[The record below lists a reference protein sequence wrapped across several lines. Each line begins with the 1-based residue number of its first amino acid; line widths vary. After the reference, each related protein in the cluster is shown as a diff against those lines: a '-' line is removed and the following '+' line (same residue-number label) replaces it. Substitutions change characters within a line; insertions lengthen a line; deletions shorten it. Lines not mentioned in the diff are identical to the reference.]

1 MTENE
6 ISRVIVDAAIEVHRE
21 LGGPGLL
28 ESIYEEALAF
38 ELEER
43 GLSVV
48 RQQKV
53 PVVYKGRRLAGNLRL
68 DLIVNQKVI
77 VECKATTMYSAIFEA
92 QALTYLRLLDL
103 KLAIVINFGKRRVSQ
118 GVRRVVNGLEEGE
131 SEVE

>member
-1 MTENE
+1 MNENE
-6 ISRVIVDAAIEVHRE
+6 ISKVIVDAAIEVHRE

-43 GLSVV
+43 GLSVQ
-48 RQQKV
+48 RQQTV
-53 PVVYKGRRLAGNLRL
+53 PIVYKGRRLTGNLRL
-68 DLIVNQKVI
+68 DLIVNKKVI
-77 VECKATTMYSAIFEA
+77 IECKATTMYNSVFEA

-103 KLAIVINFGKRRVSQ
+103 KLAMVINFGKRRVSQ

-131 SEVE
+131 AKVE

>member
-6 ISRVIVDAAIEVHRE
+6 ISRVIIDAAIEVHRE

-28 ESIYEEALAF
+28 ESIYEEALVF

-43 GLSVV
+43 GLSVE

-53 PVVYKGRRLAGNLRL
+53 PVEYKGRRLAGNLRL

-77 VECKATTMYSAIFEA
+77 VECKATTMYSTIFEA

-103 KLAIVINFGKRRVSQ
+103 KLAMVINFGKSRVSQ
-118 GVRRVVNGLEEGE
+118 GIRRVVNGLEEGE
-131 SEVE
+131 AQVE

>member
-28 ESIYEEALAF
+28 ESVYEEALAF
-38 ELEER
+38 ELAER
-43 GLSVV
+43 GLSVE

-77 VECKATTMYSAIFEA
+77 VECKATTMYSSVFEA

-103 KLAIVINFGKRRVSQ
+103 KLAMVINFGKRRVSQ
-118 GVRRVVNGLEEGE
+118 GVHRVVNGLEEGE
-131 SEVE
+131 AQVE